1 MNSQRPILVTGASS
15 FLGAHFVR
23 YLGRHAPEVPVVAVV
38 NRTPLT
44 LRSEAP
50 SEVLHLDLTSPEAE
64 DLVAERGPRAIVH
77 LACKVMTRDGPATN
91 LAMLEPLLAAARRVD
106 ASFVHASTTQ
116 VGWSKKNA
124 YALGRIE
131 EERVIEASGIP
142 YVILRPCAPYGPRL
156 PDHVP
161 HHPESFHRLAD
172 LVRRSIAVPVPGTGL
187 VKRQP
192 VHATDWSEILAH
204 FALREAVSLPC
215 TAYDVGGPEP
225 LSFLRIVDLLALAL
239 GRKVYPVPVPLQAL
253 QAASH
258 VVPGLDPDQIRTSD
272 CEDTVE
278 LAPLIAETGKDT
290 WIHFE
295 DGARDLL
302 GATWSH
308 WGHRTG
314 ILGRVRR

>member
-1 MNSQRPILVTGASS
+1 MRA
-15 FLGAHFVR
+15 A
-23 YLGRHAPEVPVVAVV
+23 
-38 NRTPLT
+38 
-44 LRSEAP
+44 EA
-50 SEVLHLDLTSPEAE
+50 
-64 DLVAERGPRAIVH
+64 
-77 LACKVMTRDGPATN
+77 
-91 LAMLEPLLAAARRVD
+91 
-106 ASFVHASTTQ
+106 
-116 VGWSKKNA
+116 
-124 YALGRIE
+124 
-131 EERVIEASGIP
+131 
-142 YVILRPCAPYGPRL
+142 
-156 PDHVP
+156 
-161 HHPESFHRLAD
+161 
-172 LVRRSIAVPVPGTGL
+172 
-187 VKRQP
+187 
-192 VHATDWSEILAH
+192 EILAH
-204 FALREAVSLPC
+204 FALREAVRLPC
-215 TAYDVGGPEP
+215 RAYDVGGPEP

-302 GATWSH
+302 GAAWSH